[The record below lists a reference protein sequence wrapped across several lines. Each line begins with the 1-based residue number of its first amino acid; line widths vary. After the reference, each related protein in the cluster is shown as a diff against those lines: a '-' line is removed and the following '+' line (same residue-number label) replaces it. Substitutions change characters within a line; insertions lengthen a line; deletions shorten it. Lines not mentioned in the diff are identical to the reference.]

1 MLGVQIAT
9 GDGVEMI
16 DAFTAGGIVSGAVG
30 QEWALRDALEAEQ
43 PVDLDRATWY
53 PLAGGAAEKRP
64 RIHLESDEVLL
75 VCSPSQELP
84 IHATWHAVDLDAGPY
99 RITGELPTLP
109 GFDPGRA
116 LARPGGPFVLL
127 RDVRVEIVGRP
138 DAGHVERPQAYV
150 NRYAVER
157 VAADIDLGFYFPGAH
172 HLTAAGVPTPA

>member
-1 MLGVQIAT
+1 
-9 GDGVEMI
+9 MI

-30 QEWALRDALEAEQ
+30 QDSGLRDTLEAEQ

-53 PLAGGAAEKRP
+53 PLAGGAAEKRL
-64 RIHLESDEVLL
+64 RIRLENDEVLL
-75 VCSPSQELP
+75 VCPASQEMP

-99 RITGELPTLP
+99 RITGELPTMP

-127 RDVRVEIVGRP
+127 RDIRVEMIGHP
-138 DAGHVERPQAYV
+138 DAGHVERPSAFI

-172 HLTAAGVPTPA
+172 HETAAGIPTPA